1 MAGATARAGTPGLIA
16 RLDSRSILFL
26 LASVGLLLLAVFL
39 VWNALGSFSAA
50 GAPGIVIDRRILHFV
65 QGLFLALAAAF
76 TGLYG
81 YRCLRMADPEW
92 RREFLRLQAPRAREF
107 RHTAHLIRKS
117 PLTLGGIVLIAIFA
131 GLAFTAT
138 VAPGLV
144 APFPQDAGAV
154 YYRGEEFQPP
164 FQRTHVWRNE
174 TFSTEYNQTGW
185 IGWNDDE
192 VPPPGGYP
200 LGCPQ
205 HPFNRTACPK
215 PIGGDALNWTRG
227 VELTGLSANVARSN
241 LSGDNFE
248 IGGFR
253 LDDVYTPDIGFVGV
267 QVRQRGFP
275 GNHLAISLSW
285 DGGSTWTTPVATSG
299 QNFSRSRWAET
310 LDLTSATSWTPEKL
324 LPPNLR
330 LRAVHVRD
338 PGASEGPVDI
348 DYLAILVFFQGKYTF
363 FGTDDLGRDYLSR
376 VVLAAPLDLL
386 IAIIVVGSALLIGV
400 VLGVA
405 SGYYGGWVDETIM
418 RVTDIFLSIPGL
430 ILALAFTAALGPGLL
445 NIMTALVI
453 TWWPGYTRL
462 IRGQTLSIR
471 ENLYVEAAR
480 AVGVPSGRIVLRHVL
495 PNAFAPVLVNATLD
509 MGAVILVA
517 SALSFLGLGVQP
529 PDPEWGAMVSEG
541 RLYIIAQGWW
551 WLSTF
556 PGLAIL
562 FASLGFN
569 LAGDGMRDV
578 LDPRLRR

>member
-1 MAGATARAGTPGLIA
+1 MAGATEKAGLSGFVA
-16 RLDSRSILFL
+16 RLDLRSILFL
-26 LASVGLLLLAVFL
+26 LASIGLATIAGFL
-39 VWNALGSFSAA
+39 GWNAVGSFSKV

-65 QGLFLALAAAF
+65 QGVFFSLGTAL
-76 TGLYG
+76 TVLYG
-81 YRCLRMADPEW
+81 YRCFRMMDPDW

-107 RHTAHLIRKS
+107 KHTAHLIRKS
-117 PLTLGGIVLIAIFA
+117 PLTLGGLAVIAIFA
-131 GLAFTAT
+131 GLAFTAA
-138 VAPGLV
+138 VAPGIV

-164 FQRTHVWRNE
+164 FQRTQVWRNE

-185 IGWNDDE
+185 IGWNGDE
-192 VPPPGGYP
+192 ERPPGGYVFP
-200 LGCPQ
+200 CPC
-205 HPFNRTACPK
+205 PTA
-215 PIGGDALNWTRG
+215 IGGDALNWTGG
-227 VELTGLSANVARSN
+227 VELVGLSANVARSR
-241 LSGDNFE
+241 LAGDRFE
-248 IGGFR
+248 IGGYR
-253 LDDVYTPDIGFVGV
+253 LEDVYTPDIGFVGV
-267 QVRQRGFP
+267 QVRQRVAP
-275 GNHLAISLSW
+275 GNHLAVSLSW
-285 DGGSTWTTPVATSG
+285 DGGASWSNPITTSG
-299 QNFSRSRWAET
+299 LNFTRARWAET
-310 LDLTSATSWTPEKL
+310 LDFTPATSWTPAKL
-324 LPPNLR
+324 LPSDLR
-330 LRAVHVRD
+330 LRAVHVKD
-338 PGASEGPVDI
+338 TGASDGPLDI
-348 DYLAILVFFQGKYTF
+348 DYLAVLVFFQGKYTL
-363 FGTDDLGRDYLSR
+363 FGTDDLGRDYVSR
-376 VVLAAPLDLL
+376 VILAAPLDLL
-386 IAIIVVGSALLIGV
+386 IAIIVVASGLIIGV

-405 SGYYGGWVDETIM
+405 SGYYGGWIDESIM
-418 RVTDIFLSIPGL
+418 RITDIFLSIPGL

-480 AVGVPSGRIVLRHVL
+480 AVGVPSSRIVLRHVL

-509 MGAVILVA
+509 MGTVILVA

-529 PDPEWGAMVSEG
+529 PEPEWGAMVSDG

-569 LAGDGMRDV
+569 LAGDGLRDI